1 MRSRG
6 AVLLLATAALVL
18 AAARL
23 WGAGIVDT
31 RHNLSVTGPGP
42 IKSTTEQEL
51 CIFCHAPHM
60 ARRDIPYLWNRADST
75 VSYTTYESSTL
86 YASVGQPSGASKM
99 CLSCH
104 DGTIALGEVLTRA
117 AEIPFVGGIRFLPPG
132 ATLLGTNISDDH
144 PVSFR
149 YDGALAAAKGEFV
162 APSSLTGAVRLDK
175 EGLLQCTAC
184 HDPHDDANGKFLVV
198 PNNFT
203 ALCTACH
210 DRTNWPTS
218 SHATSSATW
227 SGAGVNPWLHTPYT
241 NVAENGC
248 ENCHRPHTAGGHARL
263 LNYTFEEDNCLV
275 CHQGNVAAKNIEA
288 ELVKQYRH
296 SVQDYTGVHDPAENF
311 TGVVTKHVECVDC
324 HNPHQAFS
332 SPASPPNVP
341 GALRGVAGV
350 TASGA
355 PVANA
360 SYTYEV
366 CFKCHADNNVL
377 SFSAISRQHP
387 QINTRLEFD
396 LTNPSYHPVE
406 GVGRNPNVPSLLP
419 PYTVNSNISCT
430 DCHNSDDSPATAGAG
445 PGGPH
450 GSRNRFLLERNY
462 TVADSTI
469 ETSYE
474 YALCYKCHD
483 RNILLSDASGFPH
496 QRHVVRVQA
505 PCSACHDPHGVSAIQ
520 GNAVNNSHLINFNL
534 NIVQP
539 NADGALRFED
549 QGTFQGRCYLNC
561 HNVEHRPRQYPGMH

>member
-6 AVLLLATAALVL
+6 ALLLLATAALVL

-104 DGTIALGEVLTRA
+104 DGTIALGEVLTRT

-149 YDGALAAAKGEFV
+149 YDAALAAAKGEFV
-162 APSSLTGAVRLDK
+162 SPSSLTGAVRLDK

-184 HDPHDDANGKFLVV
+184 HNPHDDANGKFLVV

-355 PVANA
+355 PAANA

-445 PGGPH
+445 PAGPH

-496 QRHVVRVQA
+496 QRHVVREQA